1 MKKILM
7 VLFSLLTFN
16 VFGQSLDS
24 IKHIEIISE
33 IQDSMAL
40 INKNDIDSINETFY
54 ELKVANRVNEINDS
68 IINVLTLQTQQ
79 LDSILG
85 SQKIVIENEKL
96 IRDQLVS
103 QHSYEVD
110 FYKKELKKSNNKRVA

>member
-33 IQDSMAL
+33 IQDSMTL

-79 LDSILG
+79 LDSILR